1 MFRKFR
7 ARMEIKSEDFPHDG
21 AFVIGPQGQR
31 LIEKFD
37 RFLRFALERGAL
49 RKNCQ
54 RFDRPW
60 IVADGS
66 LAIIQGVGQP
76 AKNDEQPGLPQ

>member
-7 ARMEIKSEDFPHDG
+7 ARMEIKSEDFPDDS

-31 LIEKFD
+31 LIEQFD
-37 RFLRFALERGAL
+37 RFLGFALKRSAL

-66 LAIIQGVGQP
+66 LGNYSRLQTP
-76 AKNDEQPGLPQ
+76 SKNDKQPGLPE